1 MQNMDLTT
9 TTENN
14 NLGDAFF
21 EAAFSPCVILD
32 KDLYFVAVN
41 QAAASSIKTKR
52 DNLPGKHLLE
62 VFPNLADTD
71 YYHSLMKVIQTGISI
86 SLKQIPCT
94 IDEDFFQFS
103 IKIFKLN
110 EGIGITA
117 IDITQLTQKIDDLHE
132 KQLELVHLNQS
143 LKKRNQEL
151 EELSFI
157 TAHDLKAPL
166 ANLYGLHSLLISE
179 NAISEAGM
187 FLFEKVKLVTKVM
200 TDKLH
205 ALSQIIALKSHSEHQ
220 KQELHISEVLDK
232 IKVLHTHEIMKSGAV
247 FKEDF
252 KEWDTIVYDPIHF
265 ESVLHNFISNA
276 IKYRHPKRT
285 PIISI
290 KTALVDN
297 KKLLTITDN
306 GIGFDGN
313 VTPDKIFGLFKRMH
327 THVEG
332 LGVGLYMAN
341 TILQNNG
348 GFIEVSSEINKGT
361 EFKLYF

>member
-1 MQNMDLTT
+1 MDNMDLIT

-14 NLGDAFF
+14 SLGYAFF
-21 EAAFSPCVILD
+21 EAAFTPCIILD
-32 KDLYFVAVN
+32 KDLFFVAVN
-41 QAAASSIKTKR
+41 QAAASCMKTTR
-52 DNLPGKHLLE
+52 DNLPDKHLLE

-71 YYHSLMKVIQTGISI
+71 YYHSFMKVIETGISM

-94 IDEDFFQFS
+94 IDKNFFQFS

-110 EGIGITA
+110 DGIGITA
-117 IDITQLTQKIDDLHE
+117 LDITQLTQKMDDLQE
-132 KQLELVHLNQS
+132 KKLELEHINQS
-143 LKKRNQEL
+143 LIKRNQEL

-166 ANLYGLHSLLISE
+166 ANLYGLHSLLLSE
-179 NAISEAGM
+179 NAISESGM
-187 FLFEKVKLVTKVM
+187 FLFEKIKLVTKVM

-220 KQELHISEVLDK
+220 KKDLHISDVLDK
-232 IKVLHTHEIMKSGAV
+232 IKVLHTHEIIKSGAV

-252 KEWDTIVYDPIHF
+252 KEWDTILYDPIHF
-265 ESVLHNFISNA
+265 ESVLQNFISNA
-276 IKYRHPKRT
+276 IKYRHPKRSPMIT
-285 PIISI
+285 L
-290 KTALVDN
+290 KTSLVAN
-297 KKLLTITDN
+297 KKVLTITDN

-313 VTPDKIFGLFKRMH
+313 VAADKIFGLFKRMH

-341 TILQNNG
+341 TILHNNG
-348 GFIEVSSEINKGT
+348 GFIEVAGKINEGA